1 MHKLETK
8 EELEKHLAEVR
19 KPLILSWLKHS
30 FKLKGDYNREK
41 WNYLETIDIVK
52 LAMLEYIEENKLS
65 DQDATKLMNRYI
77 ELELYAVPIEWIEQ
91 RTNKDDDIDALKNF
105 FNYTLGYKI
114 KRDIIPS
121 VISLSRLIDNEI
133 KQKELLQEN
142 IEGEIWRLNYLLLT
156 TYYDGAEFSKQDLE
170 SFKDNYEILKEK
182 ISKQYALIDLI
193 RYLAEILEMPELR
206 KNNITVSNAALK
218 EYKSLIE
225 RTGLDKYAELKKMT
239 KLLDLKGLPAA
250 KRRKSLIPINNLKPI
265 NFQIFFE
272 RQDKNIQEERRTTW
286 MYIDSNLK
294 ILSDR
299 IAKTID

>member
-8 EELEKHLAEVR
+8 EELERHLAEVR

-30 FKLKGDYNREK
+30 FKLKEEFNKIK

-52 LAMLEYIEENKLS
+52 LAMLEYMKKNNLS
-65 DQDATKLMNRYI
+65 EQDATKLMNRYI

-91 RTNKDDDIDALKNF
+91 RINKDDDIDALKDF
-105 FNYTLGYKI
+105 FNYTLGYKN

-121 VISLSRLIDNEI
+121 VISLSRLIDDEI

-156 TYYDGAEFSKQDLE
+156 TYYNGAEFSKQDLE
-170 SFKDNYEILKEK
+170 SFNDNYEILKEK

-193 RYLAEILEMPELR
+193 RYLAEILDLPELR
-206 KNNITVSNAALK
+206 KNTLSVSNAALT
-218 EYKSLIE
+218 EYKNLIE
-225 RTGLDKYAELKKMT
+225 HTGLDKYPELKKMT

>member
-8 EELEKHLAEVR
+8 EELERHLAEVR
-19 KPLILSWLKHS
+19 KPLILSWLKDS
-30 FKLKGDYNREK
+30 FKLKEDYNRGK

-77 ELELYAVPIEWIEQ
+77 DLELYAVPIEWIED
-91 RTNKDDDIDALKNF
+91 RTNKDDDINSLKDF
-105 FNYTLGYKI
+105 FTYTLDYKI
-114 KRDIIPS
+114 KRDVIPS
-121 VISLSRLIDNEI
+121 VLNLSKTIREEVS
-133 KQKELLQEN
+133 KKELLQEN
-142 IEGEIWRLNYLLLT
+142 IEGEIWRLNYLLLA
-156 TYYDGAEFSKQDLE
+156 TYTDGAEFSKQDLE

-193 RYLAEILEMPELR
+193 RYLAEILELPELR

-239 KLLDLKGLPAA
+239 KLLDLKCIPAD
-250 KRRKSLIPINNLKPI
+250 KRRKSVMSIESLKPI
-265 NFQIFFE
+265 NFQIIYE
-272 RQDKNIQEERRTTW
+272 KQDRDIPEERKSIY
-286 MYIDSNLK
+286 MYITLNIDNLTK
-294 ILSDR
+294 R
-299 IAKTID
+299 ISERLD

>member
-1 MHKLETK
+1 MHKLESK

-19 KPLILSWLKHS
+19 KPLILSWLKYS
-30 FKLKGDYNREK
+30 FKLKEDYNRGK

-52 LAMLEYIEENKLS
+52 LAMLEHMEENKLS

-91 RTNKDDDIDALKNF
+91 RINKDDDIDALKDF
-105 FNYTLGYKI
+105 FNFTLGYKI

-121 VISLSRLIDNEI
+121 VISLSRLIDDEI

-170 SFKDNYEILKEK
+170 SFNDNYNVLKEK

-193 RYLAEILEMPELR
+193 RCLAEILELPELR

-250 KRRKSLIPINNLKPI
+250 KRRKSLIPIKNLKPI

-272 RQDKNIQEERRTTW
+272 KNF
-286 MYIDSNLK
+286 
-294 ILSDR
+294 
-299 IAKTID
+299 